1 MFSYILHISYVKETG
16 ESKDHACGAFC
27 VVCVHSHMSN
37 FMCVSEVT
45 MHVHVSSA
53 CGMSKFSELSISL
66 SMKNHN
72 SSLKVN
78 ERSLIPE
85 PNWSE
90 HA

>member
-45 MHVHVSSA
+45 MHVHVTMHVLGGRQRWEDRGGFA
-53 CGMSKFSELSISL
+53 PGVRFSFKGIG
-66 SMKNHN
+66 
-72 SSLKVN
+72 
-78 ERSLIPE
+78 
-85 PNWSE
+85 
-90 HA
+90 